1 MSSSADRR
9 LTRAHELHRAGRVLE
24 AKRMCEEI
32 VAHDPLRHEAWAHL
46 GRLLIQEEHYEQAVS
61 SLSRAV
67 SIAPAVAEYHANL
80 GLAHG
85 RAGRLEA
92 AAGSMAQ
99 AAALE
104 PHRAE
109 AHYNLALVLGTLGSP
124 YALAAFERA
133 SRLAPQNAQIRR
145 AFAAALTRAGSV
157 ALVEGRLDEAE
168 DFFRNALEHDSGSVP
183 ARFNLA
189 SALVQLGRTEE
200 SSATLRGLLEL
211 RPDEASARSNL
222 LVVMNWSQS
231 SDEDI
236 LREAIEFGSRHG
248 PSRAHRTH
256 ANSRDPERRLR
267 VGYFSA
273 DFSTLTPFLPVLFEA
288 HDGAAFEFTC
298 YSGAP
303 SQDADVG
310 RMRRH
315 VHRWQEVSGLS
326 DAALVDAIRT
336 DQIDVLVDL
345 TMHMAGSRLPAFADK
360 PAPVQ
365 IAWLAYPGTTGI
377 AAMDYR
383 LTDPHLDPPGAPRHP
398 YTEHSLHLPDSFW
411 IYGDRLSDCEPGPL
425 PATQNGFVTF
435 GCLNSFAKTHDA
447 LVGLWSAV
455 LRQVDDSRFILRA
468 PSGKSRDRML
478 QAFERHGIA
487 AARIEFV
494 SQIPLREY
502 LETYRRIDIGLDT
515 FPYHGHTT
523 SLDAAWMGVPTIS
536 RIGDKVVGRGGLSI
550 ARNLGL
556 PGLAAEDDAGFVST
570 ATDLAN
576 ERPRLVTLRE
586 TLRARLRASPI
597 MNAAEFARNLERAYR
612 TAFRRWC
619 EAATEGRTLSSDG
632 RSASTCPE
640 RRR

>member
-9 LTRAHELHRAGRVLE
+9 LTCAHELHRAGRVLE

-32 VAHDPLRHEAWAHL
+32 VAHDPQRHEAWAHL
-46 GRLLIQEEHYEQAVS
+46 GRLFIQEEHYEQAVS

-67 SIAPAVAEYHANL
+67 SIAPAVADYHVNL

-109 AHYNLALVLGTLGSP
+109 AHYNLALVLDALGSS

-133 SRLAPQNAQIRR
+133 ARLGPQNAQIRR

-157 ALVEGRLDEAE
+157 SLVEGRLDEAE
-168 DFFRNALEHDSGSVP
+168 DFFRNALEHDSVSVP
-183 ARFNLA
+183 TLFNLA
-189 SALVQLGRTEE
+189 SALVQLGRADE
-200 SSATLRGLLEL
+200 SFATLRGILKL
-211 RPDEASARSNL
+211 RPDEWSARSNL

-231 SDEDI
+231 SDDDI
-236 LREAIEFGSRHG
+236 LREAIEFGSRHD
-248 PSRAHRTH
+248 PSRRHEAHP
-256 ANSRDPERRLR
+256 NSRDPGRRLR
-267 VGYFSA
+267 VGYFAA
-273 DFSTLTPFLPVLFEA
+273 DFSTLTPFLPALFEA
-288 HDGAAFEFTC
+288 HDGTAFEFTC
-298 YSGAP
+298 YSGVP
-303 SQDADVG
+303 SQDADVD

-315 VHRWQEVSGLS
+315 VHRWREVSALS
-326 DAALVDAIRT
+326 DAALVDAIRA

-345 TMHMAGSRLPAFADK
+345 TMHMAGSRLRAFADK

-365 IAWLAYPGTTGI
+365 IAWLAYPGTTGV

-383 LTDPHLDPPGAPRHP
+383 LTDPHLDPPDAPRHP
-398 YTEHSLHLPDSFW
+398 YTERSLHLPDSFW
-411 IYGDRLSDCEPGPL
+411 LYGDRLPDCEPGPL
-425 PATQNGFVTF
+425 PAMQNGFVTF
-435 GCLNSFAKTHDA
+435 GCLNSFAKTHDG

-455 LRQVDDSRFILRA
+455 LRQVDGSRFILRA
-468 PSGKSRDRML
+468 PCGRSRDRIL
-478 QAFERHGIA
+478 RTFERHGVA
-487 AARIEFV
+487 TGRIEFV
-494 SQIPLREY
+494 AQMPLREY

-515 FPYHGHTT
+515 FPCNGHTT
-523 SLDAAWMGVPTIS
+523 SLDAAWMGVPTVS

-556 PGLAAEDDAGFVST
+556 PELAADNDAGFVST
-570 ATDLAN
+570 ATELAN
-576 ERPRLVTLRE
+576 DRLRLLTLRE

-597 MNAAEFARNLERAYR
+597 MNAAEYARNLEYAYR

-619 EAATEGRTLSSDG
+619 EAAHGGSTE
-632 RSASTCPE
+632 
-640 RRR
+640 